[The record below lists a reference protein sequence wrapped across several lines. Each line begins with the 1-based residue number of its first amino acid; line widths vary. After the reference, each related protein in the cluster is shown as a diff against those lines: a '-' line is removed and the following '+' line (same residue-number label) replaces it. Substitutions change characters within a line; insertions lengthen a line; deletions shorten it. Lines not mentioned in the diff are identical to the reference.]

1 MKPPWKRFGRN
12 WICKNCVTEEK
23 KKNKESENVVPVKKS
38 KQDQCKRKPLQ
49 SRNIWV
55 KNIVCV
61 FSSKLRLCYSYK
73 EEAIIQRYW
82 FRITLISIAG
92 LFTFYQGWTM
102 VGIAFIKQQHT
113 TTMLSTN
120 ANSYQKSGNAPVRER
135 ETYGVLLFFSAIR
148 KIKFLSDRDEI
159 LFCRSRSR
167 DIKTSA

>member
-1 MKPPWKRFGRN
+1 M
-12 WICKNCVTEEK
+12 
-23 KKNKESENVVPVKKS
+23 
-38 KQDQCKRKPLQ
+38 
-49 SRNIWV
+49 
-55 KNIVCV
+55 
-61 FSSKLRLCYSYK
+61 
-73 EEAIIQRYW
+73 
-82 FRITLISIAG
+82 
-92 LFTFYQGWTM
+92 FTFYHGGTM